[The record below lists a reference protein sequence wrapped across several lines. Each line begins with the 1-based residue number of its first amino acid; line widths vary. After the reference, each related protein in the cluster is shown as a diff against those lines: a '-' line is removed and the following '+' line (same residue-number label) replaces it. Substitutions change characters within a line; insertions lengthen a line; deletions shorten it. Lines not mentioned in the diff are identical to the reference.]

1 MGAEGIS
8 WLKLGLSSHQKKAQ
22 WCYTALVRVWVRER
36 REHKRRRNRQF
47 QLSRGRSPR
56 SMDHPSPI
64 QWPISSHPMPCSDY
78 TLIIRALEP
87 ALLSD
92 LLQLH
97 PSTPSPKFSHQQGA
111 LRQQGWG
118 VREQG
123 IIFLLKINVSE
134 SPESQKCEEAL

>member
-1 MGAEGIS
+1 MGEGEKGAEEEK
-8 WLKLGLSSHQKKAQ
+8 KLPVPTLQ
-22 WCYTALVRVWVRER
+22 REIP
-36 REHKRRRNRQF
+36 H
-47 QLSRGRSPR
+47 L
-56 SMDHPSPI
+56 MDNPTPI
-64 QWPISSHPMPCSDY
+64 QWPISSHPMPCSDH
-78 TLIIRALEP
+78 TLIVRALEP

-92 LLQLH
+92 LLHLH

-123 IIFLLKINVSE
+123 IVFLLKINVSE